1 VAARAACAPFARTHP
16 QEDFEMKNEDTAT
29 TTVEEVTKRIPSI
42 GFLGVAIGCM
52 AVSAG
57 LMLSGRKTWANFVGQ
72 WAPTI
77 LILGTYN
84 KIAKTFSPPVD
95 EKQRAQHGGN
105 RSLLKSP
112 TELGREQQALT

>member
-1 VAARAACAPFARTHP
+1 
-16 QEDFEMKNEDTAT
+16 MKNEDVAT
-29 TTVEEVTKRIPSI
+29 TTVEDVTKRIPSI

-52 AVSAG
+52 ALSAG
-57 LMLSGRKTWANFVGQ
+57 LMLAGRKTWANFVGQ

-84 KIAKTFSPPVD
+84 KIAKTFSAPVT
-95 EKQRAQHGGN
+95 EEQRAKHGDH

-112 TELGREQQALT
+112 AELGREQQALT

>member
-1 VAARAACAPFARTHP
+1 
-16 QEDFEMKNEDTAT
+16 MKNEDQAT
-29 TTVEEVTKRIPSI
+29 TSVEEMTKRIPSI
-42 GFLGVAIGCM
+42 SFLGVAVACM

-95 EKQRAQHGGN
+95 ERQRAMHGGN
-105 RSLLKSP
+105 RSPFKSP
-112 TELGREQQALT
+112 EERGREQQVLS

>member
-1 VAARAACAPFARTHP
+1 
-16 QEDFEMKNEDTAT
+16 MKNEDTVT
-29 TTVEEVTKRIPSI
+29 TNVEMQTRRIPSI

-57 LMLSGRKTWANFVGQ
+57 LMLAGKKTWAHFVGQ

-84 KIAKTFSPPVD
+84 KIAKTFSAPID
-95 EKQRAQHGGN
+95 EEQRLQHGGHA
-105 RSLLKSP
+105 SMLKSSD
-112 TELGREQQALT
+112 ELSRQRSPQTVS

>member
-1 VAARAACAPFARTHP
+1 
-16 QEDFEMKNEDTAT
+16 MKNEDLVT
-29 TTVEEVTKRIPSI
+29 TRVEELTKRIPSI
-42 GFLGVAIGCM
+42 GFLGVAIGAM

-57 LMLSGRKTWANFVGQ
+57 LMLAGRKTWANFVGQ

-84 KIAKTFSPPVD
+84 KLAKTFSAPLD
-95 EKQRAQHGGN
+95 EQQRALHGGH

-112 TELGREQQALT
+112 EERAREQQALS

>member
-1 VAARAACAPFARTHP
+1 
-16 QEDFEMKNEDTAT
+16 MKNEDTAT

-42 GFLGVAIGCM
+42 SFLGVAVGCM
-52 AVSAG
+52 ALSAG

-84 KIAKTFSPPVD
+84 KIAKTFSAPID
-95 EKQRAQHGGN
+95 EEQRVQHGGHP
-105 RSLLKSP
+105 SMLKSP
-112 TELGREQQALT
+112 EELTRQMSPQPVS

>member
-1 VAARAACAPFARTHP
+1 
-16 QEDFEMKNEDTAT
+16 MKNEDMAT
-29 TTVEEVTKRIPSI
+29 TTVEDVTKRIPSI
-42 GFLGVAIGCM
+42 SFLGVAIGCM

-57 LMLSGRKTWANFVGQ
+57 LMLAGRKTWANFVGQ

-95 EKQRAQHGGN
+95 EKQRALHGGN
-105 RSLLKSP
+105 RSLVKSP
-112 TELGREQQALT
+112 AELGREHQALT

>member
-1 VAARAACAPFARTHP
+1 
-16 QEDFEMKNEDTAT
+16 MKNEDQT
-29 TTVEEVTKRIPSI
+29 TTSVEELTKRIPSI
-42 GFLGVAIGCM
+42 SFLGLAIGCM

-84 KIAKTFSPPVD
+84 KIAKTFSAPVD
-95 EKQRAQHGGN
+95 EEQRAKHGDN

-112 TELGREQQALT
+112 NERSREQQALS

>member
-1 VAARAACAPFARTHP
+1 
-16 QEDFEMKNEDTAT
+16 MKNEDVVT
-29 TTVEEVTKRIPSI
+29 TNVELQTRRIPSI

-52 AVSAG
+52 AASAL
-57 LMLSGRKTWANFVGQ
+57 LMITGRKTWANFVGQ

-95 EKQRAQHGGN
+95 ERERVHHGGHA
-105 RSLLKSP
+105 SMLKSP
-112 TELGREQQALT
+112 EELRSQVSPQTVS